1 MSFWA
6 GRRLRR
12 RADRPLLRGRRSRPV
27 AGGGLRRSLCPPRPP
42 PKARPRR
49 WRLVLKVLRSWLRDF
64 APFSGD
70 PVALGDVLSA
80 HGTPGASMGR
90 VGAGLDVSVAAKVSE
105 TRPTEG
111 ATKVQ
116 QVHLDAGRPEG
127 RRVGKKS

>member
-12 RADRPLLRGRRSRPV
+12 RADRPLLRGRRSRPF

-49 WRLVLKVLRSWLRDF
+49 WRLVLQVLLSWLRDF

-70 PVALGDVLSA
+70 PVALGDVLSDL
-80 HGTPGASMGR
+80 GTHVESMEG
-90 VGAGLDVSVAAKVSE
+90 VGGGLDGSAI
-105 TRPTEG
+105 
-111 ATKVQ
+111 
-116 QVHLDAGRPEG
+116 GRESG
-127 RRVGKKS
+127 RDRVCV